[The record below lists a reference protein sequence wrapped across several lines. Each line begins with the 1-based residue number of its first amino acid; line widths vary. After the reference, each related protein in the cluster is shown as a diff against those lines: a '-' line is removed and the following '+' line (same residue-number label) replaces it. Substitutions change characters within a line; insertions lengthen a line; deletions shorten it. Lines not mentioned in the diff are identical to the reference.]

1 MWCFTNADV
10 TYYVIDRSRASPV
23 VMRFFRKAFKGV
35 LVTDFYGAYNAVVC
49 ADKQKCLVH
58 LLGELKKVAKYKDTS
73 GDWDAFTKRLKS
85 LLRDAM
91 RLCGRRESLAKEKYA
106 SLRNG
111 IENRLTRLL
120 EESWKNGEA
129 KRLVKR
135 LRRHREEL
143 LVFLYR
149 EGVPSD
155 NNHAE
160 RMIRNGVVMRKNS
173 YCNRSP
179 EGETTQ
185 AVLMS
190 VFRTL
195 KQRGFQGT
203 DIVVETL
210 RSYIATKKL
219 TDLPK
224 KATNG

>member
-1 MWCFTNADV
+1 M
-10 TYYVIDRSRASPV
+10 
-23 VMRFFRKAFKGV
+23 
-35 LVTDFYGAYNAVVC
+35 
-49 ADKQKCLVH
+49 
-58 LLGELKKVAKYKDTS
+58 KKVAKYKDTS
-73 GDWDAFTKRLKS
+73 GDWDAFSKRLKR

-91 RLCGRRESLAKEKYA
+91 RLCGRRDSLTKEKYA
-106 SLRNG
+106 SLRSG
-111 IENRLTRLL
+111 IENRLSRLL
-120 EESWKNGEA
+120 EEEWKNMEA

-173 YCNRSP
+173 YCNRSA
-179 EGETTQ
+179 EGATTQ

-190 VFRTL
+190 VFQTL

-203 DIVVETL
+203 DIVVEAL
-210 RSYIATKKL
+210 RTYITTKKIPE
-219 TDLPK
+219 LPK
-224 KATNG
+224 IATNG